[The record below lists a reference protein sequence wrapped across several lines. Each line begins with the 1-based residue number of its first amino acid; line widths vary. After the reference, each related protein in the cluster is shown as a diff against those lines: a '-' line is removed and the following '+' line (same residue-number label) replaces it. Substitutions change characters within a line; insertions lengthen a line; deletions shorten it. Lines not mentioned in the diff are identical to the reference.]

1 MECTEE
7 LLDDEL
13 ADGPLVRNVVVSTAF
28 EARREMQVLKR
39 SARFREGVRY
49 HLKTLLR
56 ELKEDERLIRSKMSS
71 KSMKKRSCATPPMK
85 PLLKLDPLQ
94 HLASPPMTPLDLS
107 DTESVECVDLRE
119 KESPTHVP
127 TPQSM
132 S

>member
-7 LLDDEL
+7 LLDEAD
-13 ADGPLVRNVVVSTAF
+13 DGPLVRNVVVSTAND
-28 EARREMQVLKR
+28 ARREMQVLQR

-56 ELKEDERLIRSKMSS
+56 ELKEDERLIRKSK
-71 KSMKKRSCATPPMK
+71 KSMKKRGAATPPMK

-107 DTESVECVDLRE
+107 DAESVECVE
-119 KESPTHVP
+119 ESPTHV
-127 TPQSM
+127 S
-132 S
+132 